1 MATFNLGQVAIVP
14 RGAYSSSTA
23 YNKLDAVTYQG
34 GTFLCLQAATGKA
47 PTNTTYWTP
56 MALGIKAVAAT
67 VSGTNISFTLTLADN
82 TTVTTTPQAIT
93 QTTVGAHTIGTNEL
107 VTNLTYSAVNLAADQ
122 VRPIKIVTSESAIG
136 STDGVYLVTA

>member
-14 RGAYSSSTA
+14 RGNYNSGTA

-34 GTFLCLQAATGKA
+34 GTFLCLQAATGQA

-93 QTTVGAHTIGTNEL
+93 QTTVADHAIGAQQL
-107 VTNLTYSAVNLAADQ
+107 ATNLTYSVVGLTADQ
-122 VRPIKIVTSESAIG
+122 VIPIKIVTSESQIG
-136 STDGVYLVTA
+136 ANDGVYLVTA